1 MSGLV
6 SSVRNTLLPGHRHPV
21 PDTPTSP
28 VHHAWTLSRTLRSYL
43 PDWFLVVSLWILL
56 SFLERIGGHKRH
68 FSLHDISIQ
77 HPLVQPETVGYK
89 LLLFIAFGIPVL
101 FVLLISLG
109 IYRSKWD
116 AHNAVLGVTT
126 SFTIT
131 GVVTQVIKMGVG
143 RPRPH
148 TIAVCQP
155 PPGTTD
161 PPMYGLSDYTI
172 CTQTNKHLLDDAF
185 KSFPSGHSSLSFA
198 GMGFLAWYI
207 SGKLHVGDR
216 RGYRTRAWLAMSPL
230 LASAM
235 VAVSRTADNRHHW
248 QDVTVGSL
256 LGLGIS
262 YVAYRAY
269 YPALSHPSSH
279 LPLAPR
285 DLLPSEMGDGDEEDQ
300 QDRIGREFR
309 DEDGD
314 GMDDRVVP
322 RPSEEQV
329 WRD

>member
-6 SSVRNTLLPGHRHPV
+6 KSVRNTLLPAHRRQSSTPSMDE
-21 PDTPTSP
+21 DTTSP
-28 VHHAWTLSRTLRSYL
+28 IHHQWTFPRVLRSYM
-43 PDWFLVVSLWILL
+43 PDWFLVIALWIIL
-56 SFLERIGGHKRH
+56 SFLEQIGGHKRH
-68 FSLHDISIQ
+68 FSLTDISIQ

-89 LLLFIAFGIPVL
+89 MLLVISFLIPNL

-116 AHNAVLGVTT
+116 AHNAVLGVFT

-155 PPGTTD
+155 PAGSVD
-161 PPMYGLSDYTI
+161 PPLYGLSDYTI
-172 CTQTNKHLLDDAF
+172 CTQTDKHLMNDAF

-216 RGYRTRAWLAMSPL
+216 RGYRVSCAGRSGRRCCCMLINAMFVF
-230 LASAM
+230 AM
-235 VAVSRTADNRHHW
+235 IDSSVARNVPSF
-248 QDVTVGSL
+248 
-256 LGLGIS
+256 GIS
-262 YVAYRAY
+262 HGRG
-269 YPALSHPSSH
+269 
-279 LPLAPR
+279 LP
-285 DLLPSEMGDGDEEDQ
+285 DG
-300 QDRIGREFR
+300 
-309 DEDGD
+309 
-314 GMDDRVVP
+314 
-322 RPSEEQV
+322 
-329 WRD
+329 